1 MCHAR
6 DFRHFE
12 QAKRKPVED
21 EIARSRR
28 AEVVENLM
36 SGASKEG
43 ERVRAERAPTSEPAP
58 AK

>member
-12 QAKRKPVED
+12 QAKRKAAED

-28 AEVVENLM
+28 AEVVEDLM
-36 SGASKEG
+36 SGAKKE
-43 ERVRAERAPTSEPAP
+43 AERAAAEPTQAKEPAP